1 MYDVCAVCSTPLKL
15 ALRHCTANIVAH
27 GSKQQHATF
36 VLPVLWADA
45 RAQTG
50 KVLIFIV
57 QWFVLPW
64 LFCPEQQTTKHK
76 LSYA

>member
-1 MYDVCAVCSTPLKL
+1 MYAVCAVCSTPLKL

-27 GSKQQHATF
+27 GSKQQHATLG
-36 VLPVLWADA
+36 LPVLWADG

-50 KVLIFIV
+50 EVFSV

-64 LFCPEQQTTKHK
+64 LFCPEQQTTKHE